1 MATTPATTVDTNSAP
16 PSALLSPTS
25 PASSPPPSPP
35 AAANATT
42 LESTSGAPLPR
53 DRNVTPAMAGG
64 RRSAAE
70 SPSSDAQKYWDAVSP
85 RR

>member
-25 PASSPPPSPP
+25 PASSPP
-35 AAANATT
+35 AAEANATT